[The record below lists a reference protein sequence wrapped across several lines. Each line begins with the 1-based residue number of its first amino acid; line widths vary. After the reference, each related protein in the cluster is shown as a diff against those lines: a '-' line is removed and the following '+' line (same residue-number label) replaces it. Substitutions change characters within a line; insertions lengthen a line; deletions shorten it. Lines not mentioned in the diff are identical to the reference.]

1 MRLLDSQN
9 RIIELFS
16 RFVTQVKGAGALGR
30 TDINKVSETILV
42 PLLSEVYGYKGLRNL
57 NTTERSNFPAIDLAD
72 DEARVAF
79 QITSMTD
86 LGKVKDTIEK
96 FEKYELHEK
105 YDKLFIYVLTEKQ
118 KIYSTNVR
126 KTITQDGFN
135 FDIGNHVLDY
145 RDILRKLEGFQVD
158 KTLRVQNILEG
169 NLGVG
174 STPLSFKEYEQTT
187 ESVHLNLLE
196 LFFPATLCVADL
208 AIDKESVPRTRKR
221 YRGYYGQRTPRELVQ
236 DALEQAEL
244 RFGVDWECH
253 QNQILTFHDLSDH
266 NVPLAQLVDQGT
278 VTPID
283 AGDFYGEDEN
293 QERVFKSL
301 LGRCLQQKLY
311 HQGVM
316 WQFQEKEYIFS
327 DEEGAATRIEKW
339 QSKRENERVV
349 FERVM
354 KNNKPE
360 ETLHCKHF
368 AFRTQF
374 KIFGGKW
381 YLLIEPDW
389 FFSHDGY
396 RQSHFGSER
405 IDWLKKQEN
414 NSHVFNHVRFIVHFL
429 KHDKPSGL
437 FVERY
442 PYPFLTFGE
451 LCSFN
456 SAPALDDNTWNP
468 PRTVEEKDSS
478 QLDIFDL

>member
-1 MRLLDSQN
+1 MRLLESQN

-16 RFVTQVKGAGALGR
+16 RLVAQVRGAGALGR
-30 TDINKVSETILV
+30 TDINKVSETFLV

-57 NTTERSNFPAIDLAD
+57 NTMERSNFPAIDLAD

-79 QITSMTD
+79 QITSTAD
-86 LGKVKDTIEK
+86 LGKVKDTLEK
-96 FEKYELHEK
+96 FERYELHEK
-105 YDKLFIYVLTEKQ
+105 YDRLFIYVLTEKQ
-118 KIYSTNVR
+118 KSYSTNVR
-126 KTITQDGFN
+126 RTITQDGFD
-135 FDIGNHVLDY
+135 FDTGKHILDY
-145 RDILRKLEGFQVD
+145 RDVLKKLEGLQFD
-158 KTLRVQNILEG
+158 KTLRVENILEANFG
-169 NLGVG
+169 ES
-174 STPLSFKEYEQTT
+174 STPLFFKEYEQST
-187 ESVHLNLLE
+187 EIVHLNLLE
-196 LFFPATLCVADL
+196 LFFPRMLYVADL

-221 YRGYYGQRTPRELVQ
+221 HRRRFGRRTQRELIQ

-253 QNQILTFHDLSDH
+253 QNQLLTFHDLSDY

-311 HQGVM
+311 HQGVN
-316 WQFQEKEYIFS
+316 WQFQEKLYIFL
-327 DEEGAATRIEKW
+327 DEDGAATRIEKW

-349 FERVM
+349 FDRVM
-354 KNNKPE
+354 KDNKPE
-360 ETLHCKHF
+360 EILRCRHF
-368 AFRTQF
+368 AFRTQY

-389 FFSHDGY
+389 FFSYDGY
-396 RQSHFGSER
+396 RRSAFGSEN
-405 IDWLKKQEN
+405 IAWLKRREN
-414 NSHVFNHVRFIVHFL
+414 NSHVFNHLRFIVHFL

-442 PYPFLTFGE
+442 PYPFLSFGE
-451 LCSFN
+451 LYSLG
-456 SAPALDDNTWNP
+456 SAPALDDKDWNP

-478 QLDIFDL
+478 QMDIFDL